1 MSFDLFLT
9 QPYFQRILATAL
21 LVAVTAAV
29 LGVFLV
35 LRNLSL
41 FGDGIAHISFA
52 GVALG
57 FVLGIL
63 PVGMALL
70 SSLLGALAIQ
80 ELRRRGIT
88 KGDTAI
94 GIIFTGSLAFGVL
107 LLSFGTGTN
116 LNLESYLFGNLLLV
130 GATDFYVVAAT
141 AAVVLLALLLLY
153 RPFFSLTFDAQ
164 AAEVQGLP
172 VRALETVFTLLTA
185 AAIVIAARIVGV
197 LLVSSLLVVPAAT
210 ALQWA
215 RGFRQALALAV
226 VLALASVLLGLFLS
240 AEIAV
245 PSGAAIAVVST
256 ALFAGGTLLQRV
268 VRGA

>member
-1 MSFDLFLT
+1 MSFDLFLSE
-9 QPYFQRILATAL
+9 PYFQRILATAL

-41 FGDGIAHISFA
+41 FGDGIAHIGFA

-57 FVLGIL
+57 FVLGL
-63 PVGMALL
+63 FPTGMALAA
-70 SSLLGALAIQ
+70 SLLGALAIQ
-80 ELRRRGIT
+80 ELRRRGVT

-94 GIIFTGSLAFGVL
+94 GVIFTGSLALGVL
-107 LLSFGTGTN
+107 LLSVGTGPRVD
-116 LNLESYLFGNLLLV
+116 LESYLFGNLLLV
-130 GATDFYVVAAT
+130 GASDFYAVAAT
-141 AAVVLLALLLLY
+141 AAAVLAALALLY
-153 RPFFSLTFDAQ
+153 RPFFALTFDAQ

-185 AAIVIAARIVGV
+185 AAIVIASRVVGV

-215 RGFRQALALAV
+215 RGFRQALALSVAV
-226 VLALASVLLGLFLS
+226 ALASVLLGLLAS
-240 AEIAV
+240 AELAV
-245 PSGAAIAVVST
+245 ASGAAIAAAST
-256 ALFAGGTLLQRV
+256 GFFALGTLSRRL
-268 VRGA
+268 VRG